1 MDQVLKFRKV
11 ASLPATYEGSTMY
24 MVADSVNAALFE
36 MYLSSADGTTVRHLL
51 NKSEIQTMINTSVAG
66 SIAGMGTMSVVTDIA
81 ARDALNPATV
91 SLALV
96 LNATADTS
104 VTNGAATYVYNTT
117 TSAWIKIAEYES
129 LDVVLQWSNIV
140 GRPTSTPAQIDA
152 AVTGNHNHGNKP
164 VLDGLSIASGGS
176 NRLLSAGQPIRGF
189 LEEESW

>member
-11 ASLPATYEGSTMY
+11 ASLPVTYEGSTMY
-24 MVADSVNAALFE
+24 MVADTVNAALFE

-66 SIAGMGTMSVVTDIA
+66 SIAGMGTMSVVNDIA
-81 ARDALNPATV
+81 ARNALNPATV

-96 LNATADTS
+96 LNATADTT
-104 VTNGAATYVYNTT
+104 VATGAATYVYNTA
-117 TSAWIKIAEYES
+117 TSAWVKIAEYES

-176 NRLLSAGQPIRGF
+176 ARLLSAGQPIRGF

>member
-66 SIAGMGTMSVVTDIA
+66 SIAGMGTMSVVADIA

>member
-96 LNATADTS
+96 LNATADTT
-104 VTNGAATYVYNTT
+104 VANGAATYVYNTT

-176 NRLLSAGQPIRGF
+176 NRLLSGGEPIRGF
-189 LEEESW
+189 LEEEAW